1 MGTQTTTFDEILF
14 IPSDLAPELPV
25 RNRCRAIG
33 WILAAV
39 PLALVSWAGYLAAAH
54 VVRES
59 WRSECSSNLDQ
70 LGLAMLQY
78 EEAHRQFPAPAIV
91 GRDKTA
97 LLSWRVAILPQLGYR
112 SLYERF
118 HLDEPWDSPHNL
130 ALLAEMPR
138 EFGCPGGPGR
148 RAGKTGYLVVVGPET
163 DAYSI
168 NTAFEPTRG
177 ADIRHLTDGTSS
189 TVLVLE
195 TDIFVP
201 WTKPADL
208 HWAKGEPVPR
218 LFSPH
223 EGGAHTLLADGSVRF
238 LKATFESAILEGIL
252 TINGGEVLGRG

>member
-1 MGTQTTTFDEILF
+1 MGI
-14 IPSDLAPELPV
+14 
-25 RNRCRAIG
+25 
-33 WILAAV
+33 
-39 PLALVSWAGYLAAAH
+39 
-54 VVRES
+54 
-59 WRSECSSNLDQ
+59 WRSQCAGNLRQ

-91 GRDKTA
+91 GRDKTN

-148 RAGKTGYLVVVGPET
+148 RAGKTGYLIVVGPET
-163 DAYSI
+163 DPYSI
-168 NTAFEPTRG
+168 NTPFEPTRG
-177 ADIRHLTDGTSS
+177 ADIRHLTDGTSN
-189 TVLVLE
+189 TALLLE

-223 EGGAHTLLADGSVRF
+223 DGGAHALRRR
-238 LKATFESAILEGIL
+238 KREILESHDRVEDL
-252 TINGGEVLGRG
+252 RGNSHHQRW